1 MSRSARRPSDGIASR
16 ILAACLREHCFI
28 AAAESLTGGLLAD
41 AFVRVPGASAVF
53 LGSAVTYDIRA
64 KQSILGV
71 DAELLRTRGAVDPE
85 VARHMA
91 SSTARLYGNDDTVD
105 RVIGLSTTGVAGPGP
120 DGDKAAGLV
129 YIALAFPDASA
140 LRHGG
145 ERKDGVYVRE
155 LHLEGSREDVRES
168 TVLEVLS
175 TLSKLLDA

>member
-1 MSRSARRPSDGIASR
+1 
-16 ILAACLREHCFI
+16 
-28 AAAESLTGGLLAD
+28 
-41 AFVRVPGASAVF
+41 
-53 LGSAVTYDIRA
+53 
-64 KQSILGV
+64 
-71 DAELLRTRGAVDPE
+71 
-85 VARHMA
+85 MA

-129 YIALAFPDASA
+129 YIALAFPGASA